1 MYELN
6 AMREGEKGPFDV
18 AAEPKGFD
26 EIDINYRSPSE
37 FISPIQQLTPET
49 HDRQQEALQPF
60 EGIVGGST
68 ELRFVLEHVELVA
81 PTHATVLVMGE
92 TGTGKELIASAI
104 HSRSSRRH
112 GPFVRVN
119 CGSIPTELFESEF
132 FGHAKGSFTGAFRER
147 IGRFQSADGGTL
159 FLDEVAEIPL
169 AHQPKLL
176 RVLQEGQFERVG
188 EDITRKVNVRIVA
201 ATNRDL
207 RQEVADGRFR
217 EDLYYRLSVFP
228 IEVPPL
234 RERKE
239 DIAALATHF
248 VARSCERLGRS
259 RMQLKNDDIG
269 MLEGYDWPGNIR
281 QLQNVIERAVI
292 LAKGPCPRFD
302 LAFAHVGSAVCS
314 AGATPGENKEHGV
327 PAKIIRSDDLSK
339 LERENILAALEFA
352 RWKISGPGGA
362 AEILGINPS
371 TLASR
376 MRTMG
381 IRRSRTD

>member
-1 MYELN
+1 MYESN
-6 AMREGEKGPFDV
+6 EMRVDTKVLFDV
-18 AAEPKGFD
+18 AADSKGD
-26 EIDINYRSPSE
+26 PEINYRSSSGFVSPS
-37 FISPIQQLTPET
+37 QALTSEE
-49 HDRQQEALQPF
+49 DQNDEALQREPF
-60 EGIVGGST
+60 EGIVGEST

-104 HSRSSRRH
+104 HARSSRRH

-132 FGHAKGSFTGAFRER
+132 FGHAKGSFTGALRER
-147 IGRFQSADGGTL
+147 VGRFQSADGGTL
-159 FLDEVAEIPL
+159 FLDEVGEIPL

-207 RQEVADGRFR
+207 GQEVAEGHFR

-228 IEVPPL
+228 IKVPPL

-239 DIAALATHF
+239 DIAALAGHF
-248 VARSCERLGRS
+248 VARSCDRLGRP
-259 RMQLKNDDIG
+259 RMQLKDDDIG
-269 MLEGYDWPGNIR
+269 MLERYDWPGNIR
-281 QLQNVIERAVI
+281 QLQNLIERAVI

-302 LAFAHVGSAVCS
+302 LAFAYVAPAVCS
-314 AGATPGENKEHGV
+314 AGATPGEYKEQGA

-381 IRRSRTD
+381 IRRTRAD